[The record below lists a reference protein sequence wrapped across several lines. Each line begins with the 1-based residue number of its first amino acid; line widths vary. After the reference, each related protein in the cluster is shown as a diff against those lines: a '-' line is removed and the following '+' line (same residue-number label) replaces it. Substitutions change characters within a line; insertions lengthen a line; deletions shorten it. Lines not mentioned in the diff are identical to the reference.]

1 MRLTALRRFMK
12 AILRARFSILALA
25 VLTIAPSCSAQATLA
40 GDWQGT
46 YVDANGITFR
56 LVWHVTAAPDGKLT
70 STLDNVDQSIFGMKV
85 KTTTVKDSDV
95 KMEVDDV
102 ISPNGQPIHLKA
114 SFDGTLNKEEDKV
127 VGTWTQSAP
136 PQDSLQITFRHGPPE
151 PPTITAAA
159 GSSAPSH

>member
-1 MRLTALRRFMK
+1 MK
-12 AILRARFSILALA
+12 GIFLKLAILVVAALA
-25 VLTIAPSCSAQATLA
+25 VAPFSFAQAKLA

-46 YVDANGITFR
+46 YVDSNGITFR

-70 STLDNVDQSIFGMKV
+70 STLDNVDQSIFGIKT
-85 KTTTVKDSDV
+85 KTTTVKGSDV
-95 KMEVDDV
+95 HFEVDEV

-114 SFDGTLNKEEDKV
+114 SFNGTLNKEEDKV

-136 PQDSLQITFRHGPPE
+136 PQDPLQVTFRHGPPE

-159 GSSAPSH
+159 GSSELSH

>member
-1 MRLTALRRFMK
+1 MK
-12 AILRARFSILALA
+12 AIFLARFSILALSA
-25 VLTIAPSCSAQATLA
+25 LAFSSFSSAQAKLA

-46 YVDANGITFR
+46 YVDSNGITFR
-56 LVWHVTAAPDGKLT
+56 LVWHVTATPDGKLT
-70 STLDNVDQSIFGMKV
+70 STLDNVDQSIFGIKT
-85 KTTTVKDSDV
+85 KTTTVKGSDV
-95 KMEVDDV
+95 KIEIDDV

-136 PQDSLQITFRHGPPE
+136 PQDSLQVTFRHGPPE

-159 GSSAPSH
+159 RFSAPSH

>member
-1 MRLTALRRFMK
+1 MK
-12 AILRARFSILALA
+12 GILLKLAFLALA
-25 VLTIAPSCSAQATLA
+25 ALTLAPFSSAQAKLA

-46 YVDANGITFR
+46 YVDSNGITFR
-56 LVWHVTAAPDGKLT
+56 LVWHVTAGTNGKLT

-85 KTTTVKDSDV
+85 KTTIVKGSDV

-114 SFDGTLNKEEDKV
+114 SFNGTLNKEEDKV

-136 PQDSLQITFRHGPPE
+136 PQDSLQVTFRHGPPE

>member
-1 MRLTALRRFMK
+1 MK
-12 AILRARFSILALA
+12 GICLKLAILVMASLAAAPFS
-25 VLTIAPSCSAQATLA
+25 SAQAKLA

-46 YVDANGITFR
+46 YVDSNGITFR

-70 STLDNVDQSIFGMKV
+70 STLDNVDQSIFGIKT
-85 KTTTVKDSDV
+85 KTTTVKGSDV
-95 KMEVDDV
+95 HFEVDEV

-114 SFDGTLNKEEDKV
+114 SFNGTLNKEEDKV

-136 PQDSLQITFRHGPPE
+136 PQDSLQVTFRHGPPE

>member
-1 MRLTALRRFMK
+1 MK
-12 AILRARFSILALA
+12 GILLKLAILALA
-25 VLTIAPSCSAQATLA
+25 ALALAPFSSAQAKLA

-46 YVDANGITFR
+46 YVDSNGITFR
-56 LVWHVTAAPDGKLT
+56 LVWHVTAAADGKLI

-85 KTTTVKDSDV
+85 KTTIVKGSDV

-114 SFDGTLNKEEDKV
+114 SFNGTLNTEEDKV

-136 PQDSLQITFRHGPPE
+136 PQDSLQVTFRHGPPE
-151 PPTITAAA
+151 PATITAAA
-159 GSSAPSH
+159 GSSVPSH

>member
-1 MRLTALRRFMK
+1 MK
-12 AILRARFSILALA
+12 GILLKLAILGLAALTLA
-25 VLTIAPSCSAQATLA
+25 PLSSAQSKLA

-46 YVDANGITFR
+46 YVDSNGITFR

-70 STLDNVDQSIFGMKV
+70 STVDNVDQSIFGIKT
-85 KTTTVKDSDV
+85 KTTTVKGSDV
-95 KMEVDDV
+95 HFEVDEV

-114 SFDGTLNKEEDKV
+114 SFNGTLNKEEDKV